1 MLEYVRADRI
11 REPGIR
17 ATVGLF
23 GIGPG
28 IEGTTSSPSHREG
41 MGWLADEVRDHLR
54 DRLAERLPGFEWTVE
69 RDVGGTP
76 VDVAGATADRLV
88 AIELEWRR
96 ADPAD
101 NTAKLFRHLV
111 EGSIEAGR
119 VDVFQ
124 VFTAYY
130 DLQSGGVN
138 SKRANAEFVG
148 EAAADALDGFE
159 YRAVDLDV
167 EPPRG
172 GGEFRENWEAAL
184 DQTADLIAETV

>member
-1 MLEYVRADRI
+1 
-11 REPGIR
+11 
-17 ATVGLF
+17 
-23 GIGPG
+23 
-28 IEGTTSSPSHREG
+28 
-41 MGWLADEVRDHLR
+41 MGRLADEVRDRIR
-54 DRLAERLPGFEWTVE
+54 DRLAERLPEFEWTVE

-76 VDVAGATADRLV
+76 VDVAGFTTGRLV
-88 AIELEWRR
+88 AVELEWRR

-101 NTAKLFRHLV
+101 NTAKLFRHLA
-111 EGSIEAGR
+111 EGAIEAGR

-148 EAAADALDGFE
+148 RSAANALDGFE
-159 YRAVDLDV
+159 YRTVDLDV

-172 GGEFRENWEAAL
+172 GGEFREDWEAAL
-184 DQTADLIAETV
+184 DETADLIAEAV